1 MDYMNYEDQQKVLH
15 SKFDVE
21 VHKKTFVDYLEV
33 IIDEEGIVHYAVPSH
48 LEYLLKMFMNK
59 NKCCDRNYAMQ
70 QVEKLSIEKME
81 TPIDFLIAEM
91 KAVSVWNSGYWGKP
105 NEKQKETLK
114 TLKEAGVYGGN
125 I

>member
-1 MDYMNYEDQQKVLH
+1 MDYTDYKHQHEVLH

-21 VHKKTFVDYLEV
+21 VHKKTFVNYLEV

-59 NKCCDRNYAMQ
+59 HKCCDRNYTMQ
-70 QVEKLSIEKME
+70 RVEKLSIEKME

-91 KAVSVWNSGYWGKP
+91 KAVSVWYRGYWGKP

-114 TLKEAGVYGGN
+114 KLKEAGVYGGN

>member
-1 MDYMNYEDQQKVLH
+1 MDYTNYEHQQEVLQ

-21 VHKKTFVDYLEV
+21 VHKKTFVNYLEV

-70 QVEKLSIEKME
+70 QVEKLSIGKME

-91 KAVSVWNSGYWGKP
+91 KAVSVWYRGYWGKP

-114 TLKEAGVYGGN
+114 KLKEAGVYGGN

>member
-1 MDYMNYEDQQKVLH
+1 MDYTNYEHQQEVLQ

-21 VHKKTFVDYLEV
+21 VHKKTFVNYLEV

-70 QVEKLSIEKME
+70 QVEKLSIEKTE

-91 KAVSVWNSGYWGKP
+91 KAVSVWYRGYWGKP

-114 TLKEAGVYGGN
+114 KLKEAGVYGGN